1 MLLSTMAVK
10 RLMYGLNIIYQK
22 EINMKFLNWLKEFF
36 AVPATEVKNIVVEGA
51 EEVAAQTKDKVTKI
65 KRKRA
70 RNKKGRFI
78 ADDPTT
84 SKNEAYE
91 DSK

>member
-10 RLMYGLNIIYQK
+10 KRMYGLNIIYQK

-70 RNKKGRFI
+70 RNKQGRFI

>member
-1 MLLSTMAVK
+1 
-10 RLMYGLNIIYQK
+10 
-22 EINMKFLNWLKEFF
+22 MKILNWLKEFF

-65 KRKRA
+65 KRKRS

-78 ADDPTT
+78 ADDPKTK
-84 SKNEAYE
+84 KNEAYE
-91 DSK
+91 DK

>member
-10 RLMYGLNIIYQK
+10 RLTYGLNIIYQK

-51 EEVAAQTKDKVTKI
+51 EEVAAQT
-65 KRKRA
+65 R
-70 RNKKGRFI
+70 
-78 ADDPTT
+78 
-84 SKNEAYE
+84 
-91 DSK
+91 

>member
-1 MLLSTMAVK
+1 
-10 RLMYGLNIIYQK
+10 
-22 EINMKFLNWLKEFF
+22 MKILNWLKEFF

-70 RNKKGRFI
+70 RNKQGRFI

>member
-1 MLLSTMAVK
+1 
-10 RLMYGLNIIYQK
+10 MYGLNIIYQK

>member
-1 MLLSTMAVK
+1 MTIL
-10 RLMYGLNIIYQK
+10 Q
-22 EINMKFLNWLKEFF
+22 WLKEFF

-51 EEVAAQTKDKVTKI
+51 EEVANQTKDKVTKI

-84 SKNEAYE
+84 EKNEAYE
-91 DSK
+91 DK

>member
-1 MLLSTMAVK
+1 MTIL
-10 RLMYGLNIIYQK
+10 Q
-22 EINMKFLNWLKEFF
+22 WLKEFF

-51 EEVAAQTKDKVTKI
+51 EEVATQTKAKVTKL

-78 ADDPTT
+78 ADDSTT
-84 SKNEAYE
+84 EKNEAYE
-91 DSK
+91 DK

>member
-1 MLLSTMAVK
+1 
-10 RLMYGLNIIYQK
+10 
-22 EINMKFLNWLKEFF
+22 MKILNWLKEFF

-65 KRKRA
+65 KRKSA

-84 SKNEAYE
+84 EKNEAYE
-91 DSK
+91 DK

>member
-1 MLLSTMAVK
+1 
-10 RLMYGLNIIYQK
+10 
-22 EINMKFLNWLKEFF
+22 MKFLNWLKEFF

>member
-10 RLMYGLNIIYQK
+10 RLTYGLNIIYQK

-51 EEVAAQTKDKVTKI
+51 EEVAAQTKNKVTKI

-70 RNKKGRFI
+70 RNKQGRFI

>member
-10 RLMYGLNIIYQK
+10 RLTYGLNIIYQK

-51 EEVAAQTKDKVTKI
+51 EEVAAQTKNKVTKI

>member
-1 MLLSTMAVK
+1 
-10 RLMYGLNIIYQK
+10 
-22 EINMKFLNWLKEFF
+22 MKILNWLKEFF
-36 AVPATEVKNIVVEGA
+36 AVPATEVKNIVIEGA

-70 RNKKGRFI
+70 RNKQGRFI

>member
-1 MLLSTMAVK
+1 
-10 RLMYGLNIIYQK
+10 
-22 EINMKFLNWLKEFF
+22 MKILNWLKEFF

-78 ADDPTT
+78 ADDPKTK
-84 SKNEAYE
+84 KNEAYE
-91 DSK
+91 DK

>member
-1 MLLSTMAVK
+1 
-10 RLMYGLNIIYQK
+10 
-22 EINMKFLNWLKEFF
+22 MKILNWLKEFF
-36 AVPATEVKNIVVEGA
+36 AVPATEVKNIVIEGA

-84 SKNEAYE
+84 EKNEAYE
-91 DSK
+91 DK

>member
-10 RLMYGLNIIYQK
+10 KLTYGFNIIYQK

-51 EEVAAQTKDKVTKI
+51 EEVASQTKDKVTKI

-70 RNKKGRFI
+70 RNKQGRFI

>member
-1 MLLSTMAVK
+1 MLLSAMAVK
-10 RLMYGLNIIYQK
+10 RLTYGFNIIYQK

-51 EEVAAQTKDKVTKI
+51 EEVASQTKDKVTKI

-70 RNKKGRFI
+70 RNKQGRFI

>member
-10 RLMYGLNIIYQK
+10 RLTYGLNIIYQK

-70 RNKKGRFI
+70 RNKQGRFI

>member
-1 MLLSTMAVK
+1 
-10 RLMYGLNIIYQK
+10 
-22 EINMKFLNWLKEFF
+22 MKFLNWLKEFF

-70 RNKKGRFI
+70 RNKQGRFI

>member
-1 MLLSTMAVK
+1 
-10 RLMYGLNIIYQK
+10 
-22 EINMKFLNWLKEFF
+22 MKILNWLKEFF
-36 AVPATEVKNIVVEGA
+36 AVPAKEVKNIVVEGA

-70 RNKKGRFI
+70 RNKQGRFI

>member
-10 RLMYGLNIIYQK
+10 RLTYGLNIIYQK

>member
-1 MLLSTMAVK
+1 MTIL
-10 RLMYGLNIIYQK
+10 Q
-22 EINMKFLNWLKEFF
+22 WLKEFF

-51 EEVAAQTKDKVTKI
+51 EEVATQTKAKVTKL

-84 SKNEAYE
+84 EKNEAYE
-91 DSK
+91 DK

>member
-1 MLLSTMAVK
+1 MTIL
-10 RLMYGLNIIYQK
+10 Q
-22 EINMKFLNWLKEFF
+22 WLKEFF

-84 SKNEAYE
+84 EKNEAYE
-91 DSK
+91 DK

>member
-1 MLLSTMAVK
+1 MKILS
-10 RLMYGLNIIYQK
+10 
-22 EINMKFLNWLKEFF
+22 WLKEFF
-36 AVPATEVKNIVVEGA
+36 AVPAKEVKNIVVEGA
-51 EEVAAQTKDKVTKI
+51 EEVATQTKAKVTKI

-84 SKNEAYE
+84 EKNEAYE
-91 DSK
+91 DK

>member
-1 MLLSTMAVK
+1 MKILS
-10 RLMYGLNIIYQK
+10 
-22 EINMKFLNWLKEFF
+22 WLKEFF
-36 AVPATEVKNIVVEGA
+36 AVPATEVKNIVIEGA

-84 SKNEAYE
+84 EKNEAYE
-91 DSK
+91 DK